1 MGSASG
7 GTTVPSTLR
16 VHAVMT
22 SRDGM
27 FLKLLALFTGLS
39 MTAVSCAS
47 LSTFYA
53 ESGSPGPAATIASPW
68 TEPLV
73 EFGGEVE
80 SAPGEVEYV
89 MGALT
94 ATESAREVAIETEVL
109 EHVSRR
115 EAARLG
121 RLEDWVG

>member
-1 MGSASG
+1 M
-7 GTTVPSTLR
+7 
-16 VHAVMT
+16 MT

-27 FLKLLALFTGLS
+27 FLKLWALFTGLS

-53 ESGSPGPAATIASPW
+53 ESGSPGSAAAIASPW

-73 EFGGEVE
+73 EFRREVE

-94 ATESAREVAIETEVL
+94 ATESASEVVVETQVWNTWIEDR
-109 EHVSRR
+109 RR
-115 EAARLG
+115 ERTVGRLG
-121 RLEDWVG
+121 RVRITRAAKIIVPEENNALQ